1 MSRSTLSTKPRPGG
15 RILKF
20 FRETQAELG
29 KVTFPT
35 REEGIRLTTVV
46 MTVTLLAAGCLY
58 ALDLL
63 FSYVITWLI
72 TL

>member
-1 MSRSTLSTKPRPGG
+1 MTRTVPAATGIPSRVMR
-15 RILKF
+15 F
-20 FRETQAELG
+20 FREVRLELS

-46 MTVTLLAAGCLY
+46 MLVTLASAACLY
-58 ALDLL
+58 LLDLA
-63 FSYVITWLI
+63 FSYVITWII

>member
-1 MSRSTLSTKPRPGG
+1 MRTELS
-15 RILKF
+15 
-20 FRETQAELG
+20 

-46 MTVTLLAAGCLY
+46 MLVTLAAAGFLY
-58 ALDLL
+58 ALDLA
-63 FSYVITWLI
+63 FSYVITWII

>member
-1 MSRSTLSTKPRPGG
+1 MSRTLPAKAKPGAR
-15 RILKF
+15 LVKF
-20 FRETQAELG
+20 FKETQAELG

-46 MTVTLLAAGCLY
+46 MIVTLVAAGCLY

>member
-1 MSRSTLSTKPRPGG
+1 MSRSLSVRSKPGA

-20 FRETQAELG
+20 FKETQAELA

-35 REEGIRLTTVV
+35 REEGIRLTMVV

-72 TL
+72 TV

>member
-1 MSRSTLSTKPRPGG
+1 MTRSATAVTGVPSRVMR
-15 RILKF
+15 F
-20 FRETQAELG
+20 FREVRTELS

-46 MTVTLLAAGCLY
+46 MLVTLAAAGCLY
-58 ALDLL
+58 ALDLA
-63 FSYVITWLI
+63 FSYVITWII